1 MDFSF
6 RKFIAI
12 LMLVWFPLV
21 SSSALAAEVSID
33 MGDTCD
39 SMAIPVLQHQQ
50 SGGND
55 RAVIS
60 HDQNAVPCNNCCV
73 CQLVC
78 YGFLAT
84 PSLEQVSLQ
93 LDGQL
98 ITPSLVSFA
107 SRTSAPLDHPPL
119 A

>member
-1 MDFSF
+1 
-6 RKFIAI
+6 
-12 LMLVWFPLV
+12 MLVWFPLV

-33 MGDTCD
+33 MGDACD
-39 SMAIPVLQHQQ
+39 SMSIPVIQHQQ
-50 SGGND
+50 SGGNV

-60 HDQNAVPCNNCCV
+60 HDQNDVPCNNCCD

-84 PSLEQVSLQ
+84 PSLEHASLQ
-93 LDGQL
+93 LDGRL
-98 ITPSLVSFA
+98 VTPYLVSFT
-107 SRTSAPLDHPPL
+107 SRTSAPLDPPPL